1 MDPQPEGDS
10 TMKHITRRGF
20 MKGSLGVGLGMAL
33 AGRHES
39 LGAAVSASSRV
50 LGANDEVR
58 VAVIGINGRGGSH
71 IKEFE
76 EMDGARVVA
85 LCDVDQK
92 VLGNGAGAFEKK
104 YGRKVDTYVDIRKL
118 LEDKNI
124 DAISIATPNH
134 WHSLATIWACQ
145 AGKDVY
151 VEKPCS
157 HNIFEGRQCVEAAR
171 KYGRIVQH
179 GTQSR
184 SSGGWARQVAA
195 IASGK
200 YGKLLVSK
208 GAASK
213 NGSGRWSIGFK
224 PIKEPPENL
233 DYDIWL
239 GPAPR
244 QPYHENL
251 VHYNWHWFWDF
262 GNGEIG
268 NQGVHQM
275 DIARWAIPDS
285 TLPRSVISM
294 GGRWVNSTEGHPPF
308 TDQAQTPNC
317 QLTIMDF
324 GGPLLVFEVIG
335 LVDREGVDGKKYP
348 PNVGN
353 EFYLEAGVIRGGKF
367 YPNGSDQAEP
377 LPDVEIRMGPGAGH
391 FGNFIQAVRSRK
403 VEDLNADIA
412 EGHLSAACCH
422 LGNISYRLGTQ
433 VAGTTKPDVLGR
445 HEEIGKSWDKVAETV
460 NGTLGLDLSKSTY
473 QLGALLTFDPK
484 AEKFTDSR
492 KANALL
498 TRPYRK
504 PFVVPSR
511 V

>member
-1 MDPQPEGDS
+1 M
-10 TMKHITRRGF
+10 THITRRQF
-20 MKGSLGVGLGMAL
+20 VRGSVAAGLGLAL
-33 AGRHES
+33 AGCQKS
-39 LGAAVSASSRV
+39 QGPAISPSSRV
-50 LGANDEVR
+50 LGANDEIR
-58 VAVIGINGRGGSH
+58 VAVVGINGRGGSH
-71 IKEFE
+71 IQEFE
-76 EMDGARVVA
+76 EMDGVRVVA
-85 LCDVDQK
+85 LCDVDQN
-92 VLGNGAGAFEKK
+92 VLGNGAKAFEKK
-104 YGRKVDTYVDIRKL
+104 YNHKVDTYVDIRKL
-118 LEDKNI
+118 LENKDI

-157 HNIFEGRQCVEAAR
+157 HNVYEGRKCVEAAR
-171 KYGRIVQH
+171 KYKRIVQH

-184 SSGGWARQVAA
+184 SSSGWAKQVAA

-224 PIKEPPENL
+224 PIKEPPANL

-239 GPAPR
+239 GPALR

-275 DIARWAIPDS
+275 DIARWAIPGS
-285 TLPRSVISM
+285 TLPTSVISM

-335 LVDREGVDGKKYP
+335 LVDRAGLDGKKYP
-348 PNVGN
+348 TNVGN
-353 EFYLEAGVIRGGKF
+353 EFYLEAGAIKGGKF
-367 YPNGSDQAEP
+367 YPKGSDKAEELAP
-377 LPDVEIRMGPGAGH
+377 VEAKMGPGGH
-391 FGNFIQAVRSRK
+391 FENFIYAMRSRK

-433 VAGTTKPDVLGR
+433 VAGTTRPDALGK
-445 HEEIGKSWDKVAETV
+445 HEVIAQSWQTIMETV
-460 NGTLGLDLSKSTY
+460 KGALGLDISQGTY
-473 QLGALLTFDPK
+473 QLGPMLTFHPK
-484 AEKFTDSR
+484 AEKFVGNQT
-492 KANALL
+492 ANALL
-498 TRPYRK
+498 ARAYRP
-504 PFVVPSR
+504 PFVVPKQ

>member
-1 MDPQPEGDS
+1 M
-10 TMKHITRRGF
+10 MHITRRQF
-20 MKGSLGVGLGMAL
+20 VKGSLAAGLGL
-33 AGRHES
+33 VYAGPT
-39 LGAAVSASSRV
+39 ARV
-50 LGANDEVR
+50 LGANGDIR
-58 VAVIGINGRGGSH
+58 VAVVGINGRGSDHVKSFGDM
-71 IKEFE
+71 K
-76 EMDGARVVA
+76 GVRVVA
-85 LCDVDQK
+85 FCDVDRN
-92 VLGNGAGAFEKK
+92 VLGNKAQAFEKK
-104 YGRKVDTYVDIRKL
+104 YGSKVQTYVDIRKML
-118 LEDKNI
+118 DSKEI

-134 WHSLATIWACQ
+134 WHSLGTIWACQ

-157 HNIFEGRQCVEAAR
+157 HNASEGHRCLDAAR
-171 KYGRIVQH
+171 KYQRIVQH

-184 SSGGWARQVAA
+184 SSRSWAKQVAA

-233 DYDIWL
+233 DYNLWL
-239 GPAPR
+239 GPAPE
-244 QPYHENL
+244 QPFHENL

-275 DIARWAIPDS
+275 DIARWAIPGGK
-285 TLPRSVISM
+285 LPQSVISL
-294 GGRWVNSTEGHPPF
+294 GGRWVNSTEGHPPY

-335 LVDREGVDGKKYP
+335 LVERAGVDGKKYP
-348 PNVGN
+348 QNVGN
-353 EFYLEAGVIRGGKF
+353 EFYLEEGVIKGNGRPMF
-367 YPNGSDQAEP
+367 YPKGSDKAEP
-377 LPDVEIRMGPGAGH
+377 LVDVDVKMGPGGEH
-391 FGNFIQAVRSRK
+391 FDNFIAAVRSRK

-412 EGHLSAACCH
+412 EGYLSAACCQ
-422 LGNISYRLGTQ
+422 LGNVSYRLGQQ

-445 HEEIGKSWDKVAETV
+445 HEEIARSWDKVLETV
-460 NGTLGLDLSKSTY
+460 KGSIGLDVAKGTY
-473 QLGALLTFDPK
+473 QLGPML
-484 AEKFTDSR
+484 KFNPER
-492 KANALL
+492 ERFVRNKEANALL
-498 TRPYRK
+498 TRPYRD
-504 PFVVPSR
+504 PFVVPEQI
-511 V
+511 

>member
-1 MDPQPEGDS
+1 M
-10 TMKHITRRGF
+10 MHLTRRQF
-20 MKGSLGVGLGMAL
+20 VKGSVAAGLGL
-33 AGRHES
+33 VYAGP
-39 LGAAVSASSRV
+39 SARV
-50 LGANDEVR
+50 LGANNDIR
-58 VAVIGINGRGGSH
+58 VAVVGINGRGGSH
-71 IKEFE
+71 ISGFGNMK
-76 EMDGARVVA
+76 GVRVVA
-85 LCDVDQK
+85 FCDVDRK
-92 VLGNGAGAFEKK
+92 VLDSKAAAFEKK
-104 YGRKVDTYVDIRKL
+104 YNQKVQTYVDIRKM
-118 LEDKNI
+118 LESKDI

-157 HNIFEGRQCVEAAR
+157 HEVVEGHRCLDAAR
-171 KYGRIVQH
+171 KYKRIVQH

-184 SSGGWARQVAA
+184 SSRSWARQVAA

-213 NGSGRWSIGFK
+213 DGSGRWSIGFK
-224 PIKEPPENL
+224 PIKEPPETL
-233 DYDIWL
+233 DYNLWL
-239 GPAPR
+239 GPAPE

-275 DIARWAIPDS
+275 DIARWAIPGG
-285 TLPRSVISM
+285 TLPQSVISM
-294 GGRWVNSTEGHPPF
+294 GGRWVNSTEGHPPY

-335 LVDREGVDGKKYP
+335 LVGRVGADGKKYP
-348 PNVGN
+348 NNVGN
-353 EFYLEAGVIRGGKF
+353 EFYLEAGAIKGGKF
-367 YPNGSDQAEP
+367 YPKGSDQPEP
-377 LPDVEIRMGPGAGH
+377 LVDVEVKMGPGGEH
-391 FGNFIQAVRSRK
+391 FENFIEAVRSRK

-412 EGHLSAACCH
+412 EGYLSAACCH
-422 LGNISYRLGTQ
+422 LGNISYRLGQQ
-433 VAGTTKPDVLGR
+433 VAGTTKPDVLGK
-445 HEEIGKSWDKVAETV
+445 HEEIAKSWDKVLETV
-460 NGTLGLDLSKSTY
+460 QGAIGLDVSKGTY
-473 QLGALLTFDPK
+473 QLGPMLTFNPQRERFVRNK
-484 AEKFTDSR
+484 E
-492 KANALL
+492 ANALL
-498 TRPYRK
+498 TRPYRQ
-504 PFVVPSR
+504 PFVVPTE

>member
-1 MDPQPEGDS
+1 MTQ
-10 TMKHITRRGF
+10 ITRRQF
-20 MKGSLGVGLGMAL
+20 VKGSVAAGLGMAF
-33 AGRHES
+33 ATPM
-39 LGAAVSASSRV
+39 SRV
-50 LGANDEVR
+50 LGANDDIR
-58 VAVIGINGRGGSH
+58 LAVVGINGRGGAH
-71 IKEFE
+71 ISAFGDME
-76 EMDGARVVA
+76 GVRLVA

-92 VLGNGAGAFEKK
+92 VLGSKAGAFEKK
-104 YGRKVDTYVDIRKL
+104 YGRKVETYVDIRKL
-118 LEDKNI
+118 LENKDI

-157 HNIFEGRQCVEAAR
+157 HNVYEGRKCLEAAR
-171 KYGRIVQH
+171 KYKRIVQH

-184 SSGGWARQVAA
+184 SSKGWAKQVAA

-213 NGSGRWSIGFK
+213 DGSGRWSIGFK
-224 PIKEPPENL
+224 PTKEPPENL
-233 DYDIWL
+233 DYNIWL
-239 GPAPR
+239 GPAPQ

-275 DIARWAIPDS
+275 DIARWAIPGS
-285 TLPRSVISM
+285 TLPKSVIGM

-335 LVDREGVDGKKYP
+335 LVQRAGVDGKKYP
-348 PNVGN
+348 QNVGN
-353 EFYLEAGVIRGGKF
+353 EFYLEAGAIKGGKF
-367 YPNGSDQAEP
+367 YPKGSDKAES
-377 LPDVEIRMGPGAGH
+377 LEAVDVERDSDH
-391 FGNFIQAVRSRK
+391 FANFIHGVRSRK
-403 VEDLNADIA
+403 IEDLNADIA
-412 EGHLSAACCH
+412 EGYLSAACCH
-422 LGNISYRLGTQ
+422 LGNVSYRLGEQ
-433 VAGTTKPDVLGR
+433 VAGTTKPDVLGK
-445 HEEIGKSWDKVAETV
+445 HEEIAKSWDKIMETV
-460 NGTLGLDLSKSTY
+460 KGTLGLDISKGTY
-473 QLGALLTFDPK
+473 QLGPMLTFDPK
-484 AEKFTDSR
+484 AEKFVGNP
-492 KANALL
+492 KADMLL

-504 PFVVPSR
+504 PFVVPEQ

>member
-1 MDPQPEGDS
+1 M
-10 TMKHITRRGF
+10 TRREF
-20 MKGSLGVGLGMAL
+20 VKGSLAAGLGL
-33 AGRHES
+33 AFAAP
-39 LGAAVSASSRV
+39 GARV
-50 LGANDEVR
+50 LGANGDIR
-58 VAVIGINGRGGSH
+58 IAVVGINGRGGSH
-71 IKEFE
+71 ISAFGGMK
-76 EMDGARVVA
+76 GVRVVA
-85 LCDVDQK
+85 FCDVDQK
-92 VLGNGAGAFEKK
+92 VLGSKAAAFEKK
-104 YGRKVDTYVDIRKL
+104 SGTKLQRYVDIRQMLDSK
-118 LEDKNI
+118 EI

-134 WHSLATIWACQ
+134 WHSLGTIWACQ

-157 HNIFEGRQCVEAAR
+157 HNPFEGHRCLEAAR
-171 KYGRIVQH
+171 KYNRIVQH

-184 SSGGWARQVAA
+184 SSPSWARQVAA

-208 GAASK
+208 AAASK
-213 NGSGRWSIGFK
+213 DGSGRWSIGFK

-233 DYDIWL
+233 DYNLWL
-239 GPAPR
+239 GPAPQ

-275 DIARWAIPDS
+275 DIARWAIPGG
-285 TLPRSVISM
+285 TLPQSVISL
-294 GGRWVNSTEGHPPF
+294 GGRWVNSTEGHPPY

-335 LVDREGVDGKKYP
+335 LVGRAGADGKKYP
-348 PNVGN
+348 NNVGN
-353 EFYLEAGVIRGGKF
+353 EFYLEAGAIKGGKF
-367 YPNGSDQAEP
+367 YPKGSDKAED
-377 LPDVEIRMGPGAGH
+377 LVAVDVKMGPGEDH
-391 FGNFIQAVRSRK
+391 FGNFIEAVRSRK
-403 VEDLNADIA
+403 IEDLNADIS
-412 EGHLSAACCH
+412 EGWLSSACCQ
-422 LGNISYRLGTQ
+422 LGNVSYRLGKQ
-433 VAGTTKPDVLGR
+433 VSGTTKPDVLGK
-445 HEEIGKSWDKVAETV
+445 HEEIGKSWDKVLETV
-460 NGTLGLDLSKSTY
+460 KGAIGLDVSKGTY
-473 QLGALLTFDPK
+473 QLGPMLKFNPK
-484 AEKFTDSR
+484 TEKFSGNA

-504 PFVVPSR
+504 PFIVPEK